1 MGTHKKGTKP
11 HNTLKPYSKDFKDF
25 IEWFATCPYEELYE
39 CVNSSYRVRHFKR
52 FKYGAEKK
60 LDGFV
65 LLYRPGSRKYGCYH
79 DVYAGYTDPTGEHSL
94 GRDMQDLIAI
104 RKPGFG
110 MFNSGAMAGYR
121 KFFHEN
127 EYEMNPDRSLG
138 LTYHQYRFQRAGLL
152 PMPFNEVNSQL
163 VGSNPKDADVPRI
176 LDAEVIDSC
185 PAITIPCVMGLQAN
199 AITEYSVRH
208 IQGDTLYKFGDDMY
222 LYGVDNRDILYG
234 VVNQFLSRLDMA
246 VAKERGIDVNSVAKA
261 YEVLVPSELYDIG
274 RTNLNEF
281 GMSDKIRR
289 QGELVFASMTDSR
302 ILEMKDIDNLKG
314 LFCNYQHEETGVART
329 MLASLPD
336 QLMSC
341 RVTALNNMCRL
352 VQANAVMAL
361 AMEFV
366 TRVAA
371 RILNQRRLIPA
382 GGFPLSKLQQQPCDT
397 ADGGEVDKSNKTLE
411 DVEKL
416 MRHCTLDRRTQPEW
430 LQSAVRESLSRVVNV
445 QEWNLYESEPL
456 ATVWNAFGKVYSYR
470 GVLRKANELIAL
482 MKGDPSKAREEAVSI
497 LSRANINGQMCRNII
512 RDMLCTFTDPELVDL
527 EYARC
532 ALDLGLLYGHD
543 NIKYTY
549 HCDRQAVI
557 SSGPAVVSSFDNGTL
572 YGPSGGPYTF
582 GNWIRWVDMNM
593 VAEATGHRY
602 STKSEADA
610 SRMLIWLLGDGRDI
624 ESTAARCLRS
634 WGKDGSVEA
643 FKDFDD
649 DWSDKRVLQHAAELD
664 YGMFN
669 KAMCKAILANGN
681 DFKRK
686 FAVRVDGWTYS
697 GGRHHIASMVV
708 HTGNNGVFG
717 RFNAGYE
724 SKRST
729 GGTLL
734 ANHRDNGSG
743 TLARGWVFQNEDH
756 VPLYVPT
763 WSLVFRNEATGS
775 VNFTGRID

>member
-11 HNTLKPYSKDFKDF
+11 HNTLKPYSKDFNDF

-65 LLYRPGSRKYGCYH
+65 LLYRPESRKYGCYE
-79 DVYAGYTDPTGEHSL
+79 DVFAGYTDPSGEHSL
-94 GRDMQDLIAI
+94 GREMQDLIAI

-110 MFNSGAMAGYR
+110 MFNSGAMAGHR
-121 KFFHEN
+121 KFFNEN
-127 EYEMNPDRSLG
+127 DRVMNPDHSLG

-152 PMPFNEVNSQL
+152 PMPFYEVNNQL
-163 VGSNPKDADVPRI
+163 VGSNPDEADVPRI

-185 PAITIPCVMGLQAN
+185 RAITMPCVMGLQAA
-199 AITEYSVRH
+199 AIMEYSVRH

-234 VVNQFLSRLDMA
+234 VVNQFLSRLDMS
-246 VAKERGIDVNSVAKA
+246 VAKERGIEVNSVAKA
-261 YEVLVPSELYDIG
+261 YEVLVPSELYDVGI
-274 RTNLNEF
+274 TSLNEL
-281 GMSDKIRR
+281 GISDKIRR
-289 QGELVFASMTDSR
+289 QGELVFASTTSNR
-302 ILEMKDIDNLKG
+302 ILEMEDIHNLEG
-314 LFCNYQHEETGVART
+314 LFCNYQYEQTCVART
-329 MLASLPD
+329 MLAPLPD

-341 RVTALNNMCRL
+341 RVTALNNMCLL
-352 VQANAVMAL
+352 VQANSAMAL

-366 TRVAA
+366 VHVAD
-371 RILNQRRLIPA
+371 RILV
-382 GGFPLSKLQQQPCDT
+382 
-397 ADGGEVDKSNKTLE
+397 DGRIAKGTGVDKSNKTIDE
-411 DVEKL
+411 VEKF
-416 MRHCTLDRRTQPEW
+416 MHKPTADKCTQPEW
-430 LQSAVRESLSRVVNV
+430 IRSAVRESLSQVVNV

-456 ATVWNAFGKVYSYR
+456 ATVWRAFEKVYNYR
-470 GVLRKANELIAL
+470 GVLRKVNELVEM
-482 MKGDPSKAREEAVSI
+482 MKSDPSKAREEAVSI
-497 LSRANINGQMCRNII
+497 VSRANINRQMCTNIL
-512 RDMLCTFTDPELVDL
+512 RDMRCTFTDPELVDL
-527 EYARC
+527 EYVGC
-532 ALDLGLLYGHD
+532 AIDFGLLYGHD
-543 NIKYTY
+543 RMTYTY
-549 HCDRQAVI
+549 HCDRQTVI
-557 SSGPAVVSSFDNGTL
+557 SSSPAVVSSFDSGMP
-572 YGPSGGPYTF
+572 YSPSGGQYTL
-582 GNWIRWVDMNM
+582 GNWIRSIDMDM

-602 STKSEADA
+602 SSKSEADA
-610 SRMLIWLLGDGRDI
+610 SRMLIWILGDGRGI

-643 FKDFDD
+643 FKDFEDS
-649 DWSDKRVLQHAAELD
+649 WSDKRVLQTASD
-664 YGMFN
+664 RSYGMFN

-686 FAVRVDGWTYS
+686 FAIRVDGWTYS

-734 ANHRDNGSG
+734 ANHRENGSG
-743 TLARGWVFQNEDH
+743 TLARGWIFQNEDH

-763 WSLVFRNEATGS
+763 WSLVFRNEATDS